1 MPAPA
6 PLCAALFSLASAVL
20 RPGEDR
26 REEPG
31 AVLSFWCVSAMLDAY
46 VVILEY
52 GTAVPC
58 SRSFRAPYFVLLYF
72 VGTEHH
78 Q

>member
-31 AVLSFWCVSAMLDAY
+31 AALSFWGVSAMLDAY
-46 VVILEY
+46 VVYCGIWY
-52 GTAVPC
+52 RRTVQAKF
-58 SRSFRAPYFVLLYF
+58 SRSVLRTALFRW
-72 VGTEHH
+72 H
-78 Q
+78 

>member
-31 AVLSFWCVSAMLDAY
+31 AALRKSCWSVDISC
-46 VVILEY
+46 
-52 GTAVPC
+52 
-58 SRSFRAPYFVLLYF
+58 YFVCFACLYIFLYVCLHVCLF
-72 VGTEHH
+72 VCLFCMCV
-78 Q
+78 